1 MKRSTRIFLLG
12 MAGLLAL
19 AGLALLLGVALAPAE
34 TLRLHATLAPTLL
47 APPLGV
53 TP

>member
-1 MKRSTRIFLLG
+1 LKGRTRIVLLVIAG
-12 MAGLLAL
+12 MLA
-19 AGLALLLGVALAPAE
+19 VALAPGE
-34 TLRLHATLAPTLL
+34 TLRLNATLAPTLL